1 MGACQ
6 VVRIWG
12 LCLATHTT
20 SGSPS
25 CRVRHAGCE
34 EHFAANSPCV
44 CIIIP
49 AMLCPYCQALLG
61 VSCQPHIS
69 GTVWGQAC
77 ASHRGTPSLSK
88 NPVPL

>member
-1 MGACQ
+1 MLSHPHHIRLSQLQGQ
-6 VVRIWG
+6 
-12 LCLATHTT
+12 T
-20 SGSPS
+20 
-25 CRVRHAGCE
+25 CRVRGAFRSKQPVRMHL
-34 EHFAANSPCV
+34 
-44 CIIIP
+44 IP

-69 GTVWGQAC
+69 GTVWGQAS